1 VILPDVR
8 FASNG
13 IYIYIA
19 KKRKECKNYKVSLDG
34 DREMRIA
41 DKKGKQMQNKITKKS
56 REEVCGNFQRHF
68 SQ

>member
-1 VILPDVR
+1 MCDLHQMEFTFI
-8 FASNG
+8 SQ
-13 IYIYIA
+13 